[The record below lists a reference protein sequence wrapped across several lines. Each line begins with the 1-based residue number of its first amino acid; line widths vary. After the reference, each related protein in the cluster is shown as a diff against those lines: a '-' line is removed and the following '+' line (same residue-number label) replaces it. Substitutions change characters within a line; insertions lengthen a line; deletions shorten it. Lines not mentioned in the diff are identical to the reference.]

1 MGYSY
6 TVKRKTN
13 VAVHWRCV
21 VRNKKINCKAT
32 IKEKDTEYEWG
43 HNLHC
48 HPPETCP
55 LVTAKVFALVKKK
68 AMDDVFRSASDI
80 VDKVLCDIVDPNQP
94 LSSLPAPH
102 NLAKQGNR
110 KRRGARPAEPLDLDF
125 ELNED
130 HLPQDFLQYDV
141 SVSSCRHLIFS
152 TQNQLSLLSRAK
164 HWYADATFK
173 VVRHPFTQ
181 LFSVHTFVQCDN
193 NLKQVPL
200 LFVLISEKRKNDYKK
215 VFAKI
220 IELLGDLKV
229 EALTIDFEKSVW
241 RAVAEILPH
250 VVVQGCSFHWGQA
263 VWRKIQELGL
273 QVAYSNDASMHKY
286 LRKVLSLPYI
296 PAEHIEEQFLRLCRK
311 ANGSQVIDRL
321 LNYVRNTWI
330 NSTIWPPS
338 AWCVFGR
345 SIRTNNDVEGWHHRL
360 NKKARKGQLIFYLL
374 VQLLHKEAKL
384 VPLQV

>member
-1 MGYSY
+1 MSREEYRRAVREGLDVDWKCNKCSGDNVENENDNIVDNDIVQIVNEDANSEPHEINDICESPIDNDGSVVNDENDFGSSPINLHRSNEVITYEKVESCSQRGEKKLIDSLGYSY

-32 IKEKDTEYEWG
+32 IKEKDTEYERG
-43 HNLHC
+43 HNPHC

-55 LVTAKVFALVKKK
+55 LVTAKVSALVKKK
-68 AMDDVFRSASDI
+68 AMDDMFRSASDI
-80 VDKVLCDIVDPNQP
+80 VDEVLCDIVDPNQP

-130 HLPQDFLQYDV
+130 HLPQDFLQCDV
-141 SVSSCRHLIFS
+141 SVSSRRHLIFS
-152 TQNQLSLLSRAK
+152 TQDQLSLLSRAK

-181 LFSVHTFVQCDN
+181 LFSLHTFVQCDN
-193 NLKQVPL
+193 YLKQVPL
-200 LFVLISEKRKNDYKK
+200 LFVLMSGKRKKDYKK

-250 VVVQGCSFHWGQA
+250 VVVRGCSFHWGQA
-263 VWRKIQELGL
+263 VWRYSRAGITSSLL
-273 QVAYSNDASMHKY
+273 Q
-286 LRKVLSLPYI
+286 
-296 PAEHIEEQFLRLCRK
+296 
-311 ANGSQVIDRL
+311 
-321 LNYVRNTWI
+321 
-330 NSTIWPPS
+330 
-338 AWCVFGR
+338 
-345 SIRTNNDVEGWHHRL
+345 
-360 NKKARKGQLIFYLL
+360 
-374 VQLLHKEAKL
+374 
-384 VPLQV
+384 